1 MNRDDVI
8 RMVGASKVEEIFVDM
23 GDGRVL
29 FSMSMEGLE
38 RFAQLVAAQAAAE
51 EREACAESCD
61 VPLDVDDWEV
71 QCGAEG
77 RQLCND
83 LARAIRARGTA

>member
-1 MNRDDVI
+1 MSRDDFLRIARARGLVGDRRECYVNDVI
-8 RMVGASKVEEIFVDM
+8 D
-23 GDGRVL
+23 L
-29 FSMSMEGLE
+29 LN
-38 RFAQLVAAQAAAE
+38 FAQLVAAQAAAE
-51 EREACAESCD
+51 EREACAEICD
-61 VPLDVDDWEV
+61 VPFDVDDWEV